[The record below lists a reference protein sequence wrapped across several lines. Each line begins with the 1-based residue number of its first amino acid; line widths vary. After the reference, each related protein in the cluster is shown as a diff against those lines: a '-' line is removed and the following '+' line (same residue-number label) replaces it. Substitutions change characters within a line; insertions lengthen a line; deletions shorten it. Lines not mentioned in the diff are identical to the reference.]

1 MADKDILTPGA
12 GGECAQPI
20 TTAEPTNYLEK
31 DNYLGEFE
39 SEVEKELART
49 NLGVPSLEDVIIK
62 QNLIL
67 LLKK

>member
-39 SEVEKELART
+39 SEVEKSLQEL
-49 NLGVPSLEDVIIK
+49 I
-62 QNLIL
+62 
-67 LLKK
+67 

>member
-49 NLGVPSLEDVIIK
+49 NLGVPSILTKGSNLE
-62 QNLIL
+62 LISSL
-67 LLKK
+67 L